1 MPTRSVV
8 RRSLVAG
15 LLAALVLG
23 AIGVQAA
30 PMRAD
35 PVRPEPSIAAS
46 GPSGRLG
53 PDGVPWPSTTII
65 AGTAIQPGSVNRTSP
80 RVTAEYRATLDLD
93 FGTRRINVD
102 SSATITNATGGPIDR
117 VELNTVAGPLGSM
130 TLRGAWVD
138 GGAVTAKRTDQT
150 IVVPLGGILPEGAT
164 TVVRVRYD
172 ATLRTSLTGSNWLF
186 TKANGI
192 ANLYRWLP
200 WVSKATPFARPN
212 HGDPFVT
219 ASSPYVR
226 VTVRTDRTLVIAS
239 TGDRTS
245 ISSDGLTQT
254 FEARNVRDFTV
265 TAAPDFRTRS
275 VTIGDTTV
283 RTYYRSGAN
292 AALILDSA
300 ADAFRSMQTRLGDY
314 PHPTFKVVQ
323 SAGGYGMESPGLIWI
338 PYGIGSANLRYL
350 VTHETAH
357 QWFYGIV
364 GNDQARQPFADEAA
378 ADFMARYTLGLRRG
392 SQCSTARLDRMIY
405 DYSSACYY
413 ETIYIQGGNLID
425 DARRRMGSTAFWNAM
440 RGYVAANRDGLIG
453 NIDLLR
459 ALDAATSVDLGA
471 TMFKPRFPSLY

>member
-1 MPTRSVV
+1 MKPTVV
-8 RRSLVAG
+8 HRRSLVVAV
-15 LLAALVLG
+15 LAALAVG
-23 AIGVQAA
+23 AGGAAA
-30 PMRAD
+30 P
-35 PVRPEPSIAAS
+35 
-46 GPSGRLG
+46 G
-53 PDGVPWPSTTII
+53 GVDATAPTEEHTAQTTIL
-65 AGTAIQPGSVNRTSP
+65 AGGAIQPGTVNRTSP

-93 FGTRRINVD
+93 YGTRKLSVD
-102 SSATITNATGGPIDR
+102 STATVTNTSGGPIDR
-117 VELNTVAGPLGSM
+117 VELNTIAGPLGSM

-138 GGAVTAKRTDQT
+138 GVARTPKRTDQT
-150 IVVPLGGILPEGAT
+150 VVVPLGGILPEGSTAT
-164 TVVRVRYD
+164 VRVRYG
-172 ATLRTSLTGSNWLF
+172 ATLRTSLSGSSWLF

-192 ANLYRWLP
+192 ADLYRWLP

-219 ASSPYVR
+219 ATSPFVR
-226 VTVRTDRTLVIAS
+226 VTIRTDRKLVIAA

-245 ISSDGLTQT
+245 ISSDGLTQV

-275 VTIGDTTV
+275 AQVGDTTV

-292 AALILDSA
+292 ASLILDA
-300 ADAFRSMQTRLGDY
+300 AVDAFKAIQSRLGDY

-323 SAGGYGMESPGLIWI
+323 SAGGFGMESPGLIWI
-338 PYGIGSANLRYL
+338 PYGIGSSNLRYL

-357 QWFYGIV
+357 QWFYGVI

-378 ADFMARYTLGLRRG
+378 ADFVARYTLGLRRG

-425 DARRRMGSTAFWNAM
+425 DARRRMGSTAFWSALK
-440 RGYVAANRDGLIG
+440 GYVAANRNGLMG
-453 NIDLLR
+453 SIDLLR
-459 ALDAATSVDLGA
+459 ALDAGTSIDLGA
-471 TMFKPRFPSLY
+471 TLFRPRFPSLY